1 MAKRKLQR
9 FADVETFDNVAK
21 PTTEQAMQDSFPL
34 KGKWHKEFFKNEN
47 PIVLELACGKGEYTV
62 GLAKNYPDKN
72 FLGVDI
78 KGNRLW
84 HGAKYA
90 LENKMNNVGFV
101 RTRIDFITQLFAADE
116 VSEIWITFA
125 DPQKERPR
133 KRLTGEMF
141 LNRYRKIMKAGG
153 KINLKSDSDL
163 LYEFTKEM
171 VAEGKLKVEVDS
183 ANIYEELLPSLGDAP
198 LVKDLEI
205 KTYYEKRWLSEGKKI
220 KFISFIP

>member
-21 PTTEQAMQDSFPL
+21 PSMDEAIHDSFPL
-34 KGKWHKEFFKNEN
+34 KGKWHQEFFKNKH
-47 PIVLELACGKGEYTV
+47 PIVLELACGKGEYTI

-72 FLGVDI
+72 FIGIDI

-90 LENKMNNVGFV
+90 LENKMANVGFI
-101 RTRIDFITQLFAADE
+101 RTRIDFITHLFDFGE

-141 LNRYRKIMKAGG
+141 LNRYRKIMKSGG
-153 KINLKSDSDL
+153 KVNLKSDSDL
-163 LYEFTKEM
+163 LYGFTKEV
-171 VAEGKLKVEVDS
+171 VADGKLKVEVDS
-183 ANIYEELLPSLGDAP
+183 DNIYEKLIPSIGNEP
-198 LVKDLEI
+198 LAKDLQI
-205 KTYYEKRWLSEGKKI
+205 QTYYEKRWLGEGKKI
-220 KFISFIP
+220 KFISFVP

>member
-62 GLAKNYPDKN
+62 GLAKNYPGKN
-72 FLGVDI
+72 FIGVDI

-90 LENKMNNVGFV
+90 LENKMTNVGFL
-101 RTRIDFITQLFAADE
+101 RTRIDFITQLFAE
-116 VSEIWITFA
+116 GEISEIWITFA

-141 LNRYRKIMKAGG
+141 LNRYRKIMKSGG
-153 KINLKSDSDL
+153 KVNLKCDSDL
-163 LYEFTKEM
+163 LYEFTKEV
-171 VAEGKLKVEVDS
+171 VAAGKLKVEVDS
-183 ANIYEELLPSLGDAP
+183 ANIYEELVPSLGDAP
-198 LVKDLEI
+198 LAKDLEI
-205 KTYYEKRWLSEGKKI
+205 KTYYERRWLSEGKKI
-220 KFISFIP
+220 KFISFIL

>member
-9 FADVETFDNVAK
+9 FADVATFDNVAK
-21 PTTEQAMQDSFPL
+21 PTTDQAMNDTFPL
-34 KGKWHKEFFKNEN
+34 KGKWHADFFKNDH

-72 FLGVDI
+72 FIGIDI

-90 LENKMNNVGFV
+90 LENKMANVGFL
-101 RTRIDFITQLFAADE
+101 RTRIDFITQLFAAGE

-133 KRLTGEMF
+133 KRLTSEMF
-141 LNRYRKIMKAGG
+141 LNRYRKIMAPGG
-153 KINLKSDSDL
+153 KLNLKTDSDL
-163 LYEFTKEM
+163 LYEFTRE
-171 VAEGKLKVEVDS
+171 VAAEGKLKVEVDS
-183 ANIYEELLPSLGDAP
+183 ANIYEELVPSLGGAP
-198 LVKDLEI
+198 LAKDLLI
-205 KTYYEKRWLSEGKKI
+205 RTYYETRWLGEGKKI